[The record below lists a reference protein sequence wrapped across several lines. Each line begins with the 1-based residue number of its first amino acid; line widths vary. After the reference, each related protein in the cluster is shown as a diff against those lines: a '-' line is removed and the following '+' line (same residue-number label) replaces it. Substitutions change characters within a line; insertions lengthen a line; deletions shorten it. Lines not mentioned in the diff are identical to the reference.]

1 MLLAKINYTC
11 HDSPSQSLA
20 YKETWFLIQF
30 ESNVMTPQSFP
41 FHGPACLLVA
51 ILALTLGASVSTA
64 SLYKSVGPDGKVTY
78 SDKPPMNVKEAEKT
92 ERMRDVPPPGD
103 PDAAKKLAEQEADF
117 QKRVSDRQ
125 TSEQKAA
132 DEKKEK
138 ADLLR
143 RCQDARTS
151 VRQYRDTGMTL
162 YRAGEKE
169 GERVALDMDTRMKEA
184 ARLEEEM
191 KRAGCE

>member
-1 MLLAKINYTC
+1 MT
-11 HDSPSQSLA
+11 SQFFS
-20 YKETWFLIQF
+20 
-30 ESNVMTPQSFP
+30 
-41 FHGPACLLVA
+41 FHGSVRLLGA
-51 ILALTLGASVSTA
+51 ILVLALSASVSAT
-64 SLYKSVGPDGKVTY
+64 LYKSVGPDGRVTY

-117 QKRVSDRQ
+117 QKRVTDRQ
-125 TSEQKAA
+125 TGEQKAA
-132 DEKKEK
+132 DERKER

-191 KRAGCE
+191 KQAGCE